1 KQGFKLVVSLVFGH
15 ALRDHLGKPGYRRTL
30 KQAAHRQVNVKALL
44 HAGDELRRQ
53 QRVSAEIEEA
63 GMDTDL
69 FHTKHVGPHLRQFAL
84 QRRAGRNELLLR
96 PVVVTVGHGQ
106 RPAVHLAARPKRK
119 LVQRDKRGRNHVG
132 GQLREQVLAQI
143 VAHKLRAAYRD
154 DVGYKLAVAGSV
166 LTHRDYRLADAG
178 VSAQHGLD
186 LAQLHA
192 EPTHLDLVIHPPQEL
207 KVAVRQVADEV
218 AGAVHP
224 RARLA

>member
-1 KQGFKLVVSLVFGH
+1 CSKSAAPSERDTLSLH
-15 ALRDHLGKPGYRRTL
+15 DALP
-30 KQAAHRQVNVKALL
+30 
-44 HAGDELRRQ
+44 
-53 QRVSAEIEEA
+53 I
-63 GMDTDL
+63 
-69 FHTKHVGPHLRQFAL
+69 F
-84 QRRAGRNELLLR
+84 
-96 PVVVTVGHGQ
+96 
-106 RPAVHLAARPKRK
+106 
-119 LVQRDKRGRNHVG
+119 
-132 GQLREQVLAQI
+132 